1 MILGPSIVGVLIAQG
16 GGQAPAGD
24 WRRCCCSL
32 SPQALFQDGAGQAPP
47 GKVCELDLQTLH
59 S

>member
-24 WRRCCCSL
+24 WRRCCLFSFPAGTL
-32 SPQALFQDGAGQAPP
+32 SGRGRAGTTWE
-47 GKVCELDLQTLH
+47 GL
-59 S
+59 